1 MQCKAVYTQVI
12 CQVGLNVN
20 ILVLLPVAE
29 VASCERPTRSSPQ
42 IAQVADIAA
51 KGQVSFQE
59 TLIGIAVVGA
69 VAAAVYLGTKVTE
82 RCF

>member
-1 MQCKAVYTQVI
+1 MPAARDQLFTA
-12 CQVGLNVN
+12 
-20 ILVLLPVAE
+20 
-29 VASCERPTRSSPQ
+29 Q